1 MWYAQLLFINVSQL
15 NSKIARKGDI
25 VELQLQSSN
34 TANTVTGYGDD
45 YIEINETKYH
55 QAIFFRPEGPVSTWD
70 VKSIEDITLE
80 SLIQAAGLIEREVDP
95 IAFLDGD
102 HSGPSYENKP
112 ELVIIGTG
120 KKQQFIPPSILHP
133 LLANRIGIEC
143 MDTQAAARTYNVL
156 MNENRQVVAAL
167 LVDGSE

>member
-1 MWYAQLLFINVSQL
+1 MWYEQLIFINMSQL

-45 YIEINETKYH
+45 YIEINEIKYQ
-55 QAIFFRPEGPVSTWD
+55 QAVFFRPEGPVNTWE
-70 VKSIEDITLE
+70 VQGIEDITLE
-80 SLIQAAGLIEREVDP
+80 ALVQAAGLIEKEADP
-95 IAFLDGD
+95 IAFLNDGN
-102 HSGPSYENKP
+102 SGPSYENIP
-112 ELVIIGTG
+112 ELIIIGTG
-120 KKQQFIPPSILHP
+120 KKQQFVSPAILHP

-156 MNENRQVVAAL
+156 MSENRQVVAAL
-167 LVDGSE
+167 LLDRLD